1 MRCPRDRHLLPRAL
15 AAAVALLL
23 LGTGCS
29 IKKFAIRKLGDALSE
44 AGTTYASD
52 DDPEL
57 IRGALP
63 FSLKLIESLLSQ
75 SPDHRGL
82 LLAAASGFT
91 QFSYAFV
98 QEDADEAEDT
108 NLEAAQAL
116 RLRARKLYLRAR
128 DYGLRGLEVDHP
140 GFAGALR
147 QDAASAVKGARPED
161 VPLLYWTA
169 ASWGS
174 AISLSKDDPDLLA
187 DLPLVEALIRR
198 AVELEEGYDYG
209 SLHEFLI
216 TFQGSRSDTMGG
228 SAEEARKHFDRAMEL
243 SGGHRASPLLAL
255 AESVS
260 VRNQDRAEFES
271 LLKRALAVDPD
282 AKPEWRLANLV
293 MQRRARWLLGRTDL
307 LFAE

>member
-1 MRCPRDRHLLPRAL
+1 MEAL
-15 AAAVALLL
+15 WDAIENIWNGILDLTSRLVMPDWGGLVAW
-23 LGTGCS
+23 C
-29 IKKFAIRKLGDALSE
+29 FA
-44 AGTTYASD
+44 
-52 DDPEL
+52 
-57 IRGALP
+57 
-63 FSLKLIESLLSQ
+63 
-75 SPDHRGL
+75 
-82 LLAAASGFT
+82 
-91 QFSYAFV
+91 
-98 QEDADEAEDT
+98 
-108 NLEAAQAL
+108 AL

-140 GFAGALR
+140 GFATTLR

-174 AISLSKDDPDLLA
+174 VISLSKDDPDLLA

-198 AVELEEGYDYG
+198 ALDLEEGYDYG
-209 SLHEFLI
+209 ALHEFLI

-307 LFAE
+307 IFAE